1 MIHSAVA
8 KCATSNSGGLFRN
21 GRGRLLTIKPSS
33 SLLLSGSGLT
43 RFHRPVLGNYVYN
56 FSSTD
61 KNNRPMYSDNG
72 GYLQNGC
79 AGNSTANIYR
89 RWYTPM
95 TGDEEEREKAR
106 VSHLS
111 PEEKEK
117 ELRHL
122 NREIV
127 KLETI
132 RGINT
137 GELYTW
143 SGRYKSLVKNY
154 GFPLFV
160 YYWALW
166 ATMGGVVYLGI
177 DFGGL
182 DAMALL
188 ERIDSNLGWS
198 LSEKVDP
205 QLGKMGVAL
214 ILNEC
219 LEPVRLPFVVVTLKP
234 VMDIVNPPKY

>member
-1 MIHSAVA
+1 MIHSVVV
-8 KCATSNSGGLFRN
+8 KCATSNPGGLFRN
-21 GRGRLLTIKPSS
+21 GRGRILTAKAS
-33 SLLLSGSGLT
+33 SLLFSGNGLT
-43 RFHRPVLGNYVYN
+43 RFRPPVLASTAHN
-56 FSSTD
+56 FSSGD
-61 KNNRPMYSDNG
+61 KNKFLLNSDLGIDIHNG
-72 GYLQNGC
+72 RAGYG
-79 AGNSTANIYR
+79 TANIYR

-95 TGDEEEREKAR
+95 TKEDEEKEKAR
-106 VSHLS
+106 VSHIS
-111 PEEKEK
+111 AEEKEN

-122 NREIV
+122 NREIA
-127 KLETI
+127 KLETV

-143 SGRYKSLVKNY
+143 TGRYKSLVKNY

-166 ATMGGVVYLGI
+166 ATMGSVVYLGI
-177 DFGGL
+177 DIGGL

-234 VMDIVNPPKY
+234 VMDVVSPPKY

>member
-1 MIHSAVA
+1 MFHSAFTKSAASVSSELLRSGHRRMLSVNA
-8 KCATSNSGGLFRN
+8 SSQYLLSSGG
-21 GRGRLLTIKPSS
+21 
-33 SLLLSGSGLT
+33 GLT
-43 RFHRPVLGNYVYN
+43 RFCRPILGNSIHD
-56 FSSTD
+56 F
-61 KNNRPMYSDNG
+61 YSNTRLSNSVVGGQRQKEISGNG
-72 GYLQNGC
+72 
-79 AGNSTANIYR
+79 TAIIFR

-95 TGDEEEREKAR
+95 TNEEEEREKAR
-106 VSHLS
+106 VAHLS

-122 NREIV
+122 NREIA

-154 GFPLFV
+154 GFPLFA
-160 YYWALW
+160 YYWTLW
-166 ATMGGVVYLGI
+166 TTMGGIVYLGI

-182 DAMALL
+182 DAIALL

-198 LSEKVDP
+198 VSDKVDP

-214 ILNEC
+214 IVNEC

-234 VMDIVNPPKY
+234 VMDIVDPPKY

>member
-1 MIHSAVA
+1 MKSF
-8 KCATSNSGGLFRN
+8 SGFFCDGL
-21 GRGRLLTIKPSS
+21 GRILSSKTPSS
-33 SLLLSGSGLT
+33 YLKTRGVVTRFHHVFPASASNFSIGNKNKLLLSSNNSKFHMKLGRTGST
-43 RFHRPVLGNYVYN
+43 
-56 FSSTD
+56 TID
-61 KNNRPMYSDNG
+61 T
-72 GYLQNGC
+72 C
-79 AGNSTANIYR
+79 C

-95 TGDEEEREKAR
+95 TKEEEEIEKAR

-111 PEEKEK
+111 PEEKES
-117 ELRHL
+117 ELRNL
-122 NREIV
+122 NREIA

-154 GFPLFV
+154 GFPLFA
-160 YYWALW
+160 YYWTLW

-188 ERIDSNLGWS
+188 DRIDATLGWS
-198 LSEKVDP
+198 VSDKVDP

-219 LEPVRLPFVVVTLKP
+219 LEPVRLPLVVVTLKP
-234 VMDIVNPPKY
+234 VMDIVSPPKY

>member
-1 MIHSAVA
+1 MST
-8 KCATSNSGGLFRN
+8 ATSSSLSGFFCPHATNDFQYLQKNNIGNSLFRN
-21 GRGRLLTIKPSS
+21 
-33 SLLLSGSGLT
+33 T
-43 RFHRPVLGNYVYN
+43 RFSND
-56 FSSTD
+56 SITI
-61 KNNRPMYSDNG
+61 NR
-72 GYLQNGC
+72 
-79 AGNSTANIYR
+79 R
-89 RWYTPM
+89 FYTPM
-95 TGDEEEREKAR
+95 TKEEEEIEKAR

-111 PEEKEK
+111 PEEKEE
-117 ELRHL
+117 ELRKL
-122 NREIV
+122 NREIA
-127 KLETI
+127 KLETL

-143 SGRYKSLVKNY
+143 SGRYKALVKNY

-160 YYWALW
+160 YYWTLW
-166 ATMGGVVYLGI
+166 ATMGGFVYLGI

-188 ERIDSNLGWS
+188 ERIDSNTGWAV
-198 LSEKVDP
+198 SEKVDP

-234 VMDIVNPPKY
+234 VMDIISPPKY

>member
-1 MIHSAVA
+1 MIRSAVA
-8 KCATSNSGGLFRN
+8 KCATSSSFKYFRN
-21 GRGRLLTIKPSS
+21 GCRGMATVTASSSPSS
-33 SLLLSGSGLT
+33 FLSASGLW
-43 RFHRPVLGNYVYN
+43 
-56 FSSTD
+56 
-61 KNNRPMYSDNG
+61 MYSRPALANSVVNWGVNNALRDTDIRT
-72 GYLQNGC
+72 QNGC
-79 AGNSTANIYR
+79 ARNIVLNVNR

-95 TGDEEEREKAR
+95 TKDEEEREKAR

-111 PEEKEK
+111 PDEKET

-122 NREIV
+122 NREIA

-154 GFPLFV
+154 ALPLFV
-160 YYWALW
+160 YYWTLW

-177 DFGGL
+177 DIGGF
-182 DAMALL
+182 DAIPLL

-198 LSEKVDP
+198 LSQKVDP
-205 QLGKMGVAL
+205 QLGKMGIAL

-234 VMDIVNPPKY
+234 VMDIVSPPKY

>member
-1 MIHSAVA
+1 MTLSAFA
-8 KCATSNSGGLFRN
+8 KLSANHSGGLFRV
-21 GRGRLLTIKPSS
+21 GHRRLLTFNVSS
-33 SLLLSGSGLT
+33 PLLSGSDLA
-43 RFHRPVLGNYVYN
+43 RLSRPASS
-56 FSSTD
+56 FSSGE
-61 KNNRPMYSDNG
+61 KSSRPLNSDIVSCQQNWSG
-72 GYLQNGC
+72 GSITG
-79 AGNSTANIYR
+79 NIYR

-95 TGDEEEREKAR
+95 TREEEEREKAR

-111 PEEKEK
+111 PEEKEN
-117 ELRHL
+117 ELRRL
-122 NREIV
+122 NREIA

-154 GFPLFV
+154 AIPLFV
-160 YYWALW
+160 YYWTLW

-177 DFGGL
+177 DFGGF
-182 DAMALL
+182 DAMAVL
-188 ERIDSNLGWS
+188 ERVDSNFGWS
-198 LSEKVDP
+198 LTEKVDP

-234 VMDIVNPPKY
+234 VMEIVNPPKY

>member
-1 MIHSAVA
+1 MIHSAVI
-8 KCATSNSGGLFRN
+8 KCATSSSGGLFRN
-21 GRGRLLTIKPSS
+21 GRGRLLAVKPSS

-43 RFHRPVLGNYVYN
+43 RFRRPILGTSVCN
-56 FSSTD
+56 FSSAFN
-61 KNNRPMYSDNG
+61 NNRPLYSDNG

-79 AGNSTANIYR
+79 AGNNIVNIYR

-95 TGDEEEREKAR
+95 TKDEEEMEKAR

-198 LSEKVDP
+198 LSATVDP